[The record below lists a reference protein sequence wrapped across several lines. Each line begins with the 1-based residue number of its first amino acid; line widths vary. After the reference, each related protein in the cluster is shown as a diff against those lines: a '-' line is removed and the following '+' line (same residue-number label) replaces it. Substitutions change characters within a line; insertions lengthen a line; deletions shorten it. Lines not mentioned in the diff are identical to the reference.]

1 MAVGYYSNIRTY
13 EILKRK
19 YWWQNMTSNVSNY
32 IKTYNVCQRTKVRR
46 YKLYSEIQS
55 LPAPTKVWRDFLI
68 DFIIDLPPSK
78 IQGGKVVNSVLVIV
92 DRFTKRVL
100 YLPTTKDIDTPRLV
114 DLIYREI
121 ILYGGVLD
129 SFITDRGS
137 VFTSRYQSTLVYQL
151 KYKRRLST
159 TFYLQTNSQTKR

>member
-1 MAVGYYSNIRTY
+1 
-13 EILKRK
+13 
-19 YWWQNMTSNVSNY
+19 
-32 IKTYNVCQRTKVRR
+32 
-46 YKLYSEIQS
+46 
-55 LPAPTKVWRDFLI
+55 
-68 DFIIDLPPSK
+68 
-78 IQGGKVVNSVLVIV
+78 VLVIV

-137 VFTSRYQSTLVYQL
+137 VFTSRY
-151 KYKRRLST
+151 
-159 TFYLQTNSQTKR
+159 